1 MKKMDDKNRR
11 RYRRRIRIRKKI
23 KGSAQKPRMTIYKSN
38 KYIYVQVVDDEK
50 GHTIASASNKE
61 KEHKSITSTVKEA
74 GRLGEI
80 IGERLK
86 EKNITGIV
94 FDRNGY
100 KYHGIIKAI
109 ADATRKAGI
118 HF

>member
-1 MKKMDDKNRR
+1 MRKMEEKTRR
-11 RYRRRIRIRKKI
+11 RYRRRIRIRRKVRGI
-23 KGSAQKPRMTIYKSN
+23 TEKPRMTIYKSN
-38 KYIYVQVVDDEK
+38 KYIYIQVIDDKK

-61 KEHKSITSTVKEA
+61 KEFIDIKSRVKDA

-80 IGERLK
+80 IGKRLK
-86 EKNITGIV
+86 EKNISGIV

-100 KYHGIIKAI
+100 KYHGIIKVI